1 MNSHPEDTPKSM
13 APNNTWDVI
22 AATCAGTLIQWYD
35 FYIFGSLATI
45 LALHFFPSGSEVTA
59 LLGVFATFATGFI
72 SRPIGAMIFGRIG
85 DIAGRKY
92 AFTASLLFMGGAT
105 TLMGLLPTYQEIGI
119 LAPIALSIL
128 RAFQG
133 LAMGGEYG
141 GAVVYVAEFSPDGK
155 RGFYTSFVQVTAT
168 MGLLVSLGVVL
179 VTRLLLGED
188 SFKEWGWRIP
198 FLLSVVLVVFG
209 YFVRRRMLE
218 SPVFEKIKAAGETS
232 TSPLRDVLFNPHNR
246 KLVLT
251 SLFGIVAGQAVIW
264 YTGHFYAL
272 YYLQTILKVDFVV
285 ANFVMAVALV
295 LATPLYVLFGALSD
309 KYGRRNL
316 MVTGMIL
323 GAFSY
328 YPIYLAMDHY
338 ATLSPQLLTSTTHR
352 PFYFFMIL
360 LIFIQIFFVTMVYG
374 PLAAFL
380 VELFPASIRYTAIS
394 LPYHIGN
401 GVFGG
406 LVPIIGAGLTTYTG
420 NHLAG
425 IAYPIGVALI
435 SALIGI
441 LFVSERTTIKWFP
454 LQDR

>member
-1 MNSHPEDTPKSM
+1 MNGPPEDVPKSM
-13 APNNTWDVI
+13 ASNNTWDVI

-45 LALHFFPSGSEVTA
+45 IALHFFPPGNEVTA
-59 LLGVFATFATGFI
+59 LLGAFATFAAGFI
-72 SRPIGAMIFGRIG
+72 SRPIGAMIFGRLG

-92 AFTASLLFMGGAT
+92 AFTSSLLIMGAST
-105 TLMGLLPTYQEIGI
+105 TLMGLLPTYQQVGV
-119 LAPIALSIL
+119 LAPLALSLL
-128 RAFQG
+128 RLLQG

-155 RGFYTSFVQVTAT
+155 RGFYTSFVQGTAT
-168 MGLLVSLGVVL
+168 MGLLVSLGIVL

-188 SFKEWGWRIP
+188 SFKAWGWRVP
-198 FLLSVVLVVFG
+198 FLLSVVLVAFG
-209 YFVRRRMLE
+209 YFARRKMLE
-218 SPVFEKIKAAGETS
+218 SPVFEKIKAAGKTS
-232 TSPLRDVLFNPHNR
+232 ASPLRDVLFNADNR
-246 KLVLT
+246 KRVLLA
-251 SLFGIVAGQAVIW
+251 LFGVVAGQAVIW

-285 ANFVMAVALV
+285 ASFVMAVALI
-295 LATPLYVLFGALSD
+295 LATPLFVLFGALSD
-309 KYGRRNL
+309 KYGRCNI
-316 MVTGMIL
+316 MATGMIL

-360 LIFIQIFFVTMVYG
+360 LVFIQIFFVTMVYG

-380 VELFPASIRYTAIS
+380 VELFPPSIRYTALS
-394 LPYHIGN
+394 LPYHVGN
-401 GVFGG
+401 AIFGG
-406 LVPIIGAGLTTYTG
+406 LVPIIGAVLTTSTG

-425 IAYPIGVALI
+425 IAYPIAVALI
-435 SALIGI
+435 SALIGV
-441 LFVSERTTIKWFP
+441 LFVSEKNVKDKSHI
-454 LQDR
+454 

>member
-1 MNSHPEDTPKSM
+1 MNGPPEDVPKSM
-13 APNNTWDVI
+13 ASNNTWDVI

-45 LALHFFPSGSEVTA
+45 IAIHFFPPGNEVTA
-59 LLGVFATFATGFI
+59 LLGAFATFAAGFI
-72 SRPIGAMIFGRIG
+72 SRPIGAVIFGRLG

-92 AFTASLLFMGGAT
+92 AFTSSLLIMGAST
-105 TLMGLLPTYQEIGI
+105 TLMGLLPTYQQVGV
-119 LAPIALSIL
+119 LAPLALSLL
-128 RAFQG
+128 RLLQG

-155 RGFYTSFVQVTAT
+155 RGFYTSFVQGTAT
-168 MGLLVSLGVVL
+168 MGLLVSLGIVL

-188 SFKEWGWRIP
+188 SFKAWGWRVP
-198 FLLSVVLVVFG
+198 FLLSVVLVAFG
-209 YFVRRRMLE
+209 YFARRKMLE
-218 SPVFEKIKAAGETS
+218 SPVFEKIKAAGKIS
-232 TSPLRDVLFNPHNR
+232 SSPFRDVLFNTNNR
-246 KLVLT
+246 KRVLLA
-251 SLFGIVAGQAVIW
+251 LFGVVAGQAVIW

-285 ANFVMAVALV
+285 ASFVMAVALL

-309 KYGRRNL
+309 KYGRLNL
-316 MVTGMIL
+316 MATGMIL

-338 ATLSPQLLTSTTHR
+338 ATLSPQLLTSTAHR

-360 LIFIQIFFVTMVYG
+360 LVFIQILFVTMVYG

-380 VELFPASIRYTAIS
+380 VELFPPSIRYTALS
-394 LPYHIGN
+394 LPYHVGN
-401 GVFGG
+401 GIFGG
-406 LVPIIGAGLTTYTG
+406 LVPIIGAVLTTSTG

-425 IAYPIGVALI
+425 IAYPIAVALI
-435 SALIGI
+435 SALIGV
-441 LFVSERTTIKWFP
+441 LFVSEKKVKDKSHI
-454 LQDR
+454 